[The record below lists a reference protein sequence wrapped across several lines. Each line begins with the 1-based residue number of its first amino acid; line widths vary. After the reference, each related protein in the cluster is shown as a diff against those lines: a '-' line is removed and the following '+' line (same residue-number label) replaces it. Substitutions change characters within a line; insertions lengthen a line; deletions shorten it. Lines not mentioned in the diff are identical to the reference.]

1 MSGPLSASKAK
12 LWMEATGTPCATIAE
27 YDALT
32 WVRTK
37 FVGNFGDLTETF
49 AAIEY
54 TDVDEGE
61 DHVLKGNLSRGQ
73 FQVDLNYAGTAD
85 AGQVAMQTAFDSI
98 ENVNI
103 KVTLNNDPGGT
114 NSKPTRFCCPAK
126 VMEKKYMLGDGKRV
140 VGLSF
145 ILRIDGKILK
155 GDPVVGSG
163 G

>member
-1 MSGPLSASKAK
+1 MSGPTSASKAK
-12 LWMEATGTPCATIAE
+12 LWMEATGTSCADITA

-32 WVRTK
+32 WTRVK

-73 FQVDLNYAGTAD
+73 FQVDLNYAGTD
-85 AGQVAMQTAFDSI
+85 TGQVAMQTAFESV
-98 ENVNI
+98 ENVNV
-103 KVTLNNDPGGT
+103 KVTLNNAPTGA
-114 NSKPTRFCCPAK
+114 NSKPTRFCFPAK

-145 ILRIDGKILK
+145 VLRIDGKILK
-155 GDPVVGSG
+155 GDPSAGSG
-163 G
+163 S